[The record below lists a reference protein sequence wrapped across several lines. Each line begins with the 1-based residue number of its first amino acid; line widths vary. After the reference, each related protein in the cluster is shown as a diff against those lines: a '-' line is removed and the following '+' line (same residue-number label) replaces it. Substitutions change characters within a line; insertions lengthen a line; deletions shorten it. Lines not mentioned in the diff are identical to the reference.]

1 MPWKEHRLMG
11 LKIEFVEKATAAGA
25 KIAPLCREYG
35 ISRETGHKWVKRY
48 REEGYDGLEERSRRP
63 SSAPLA
69 MAEDM
74 VLAVLGE
81 REKHPRWG
89 PKKLADV
96 LRRRFGEA
104 TPSRATI
111 ARILKR
117 FGMVRRRRRR
127 ATLSIVERAP
137 TVTASAPNDIW
148 TVDFKGWWR
157 AGDGHRCEPLTVRD
171 AHSRYVLCAKLIDA
185 TTVADVKKEF
195 EALFRRYGVPKAI
208 QCDNGVPFV
217 CSQSR
222 GGLSAL
228 SAWWVSLGIQIV
240 RSRPGCPQDNGG
252 HERMHRDMAADV
264 EGFPKADR
272 IAEQRALARWR
283 QEFNHVRPHEALGG
297 KTPAEVY
304 APGTRRSLRPVP
316 WSYPP
321 EWTSKRV
328 AAPKGRIFVA
338 GEHLH
343 VGTALIGQIIALEP
357 LHPGA
362 VRLWFHDVDLGELS
376 IPPSTNVIDVAA
388 DRFLDSRRR
397 RTKKAA

>member
-11 LKIEFVEKATAAGA
+11 LKIEFVEKALAPGA

-35 ISRETGHKWVKRY
+35 ISRETGHKWLKRY
-48 REEGYDGLEERSRRP
+48 RKEGFDGLEERSRRP
-63 SSAPLA
+63 ASAPLA
-69 MAEDM
+69 TAEDI
-74 VLAVLGE
+74 VLAVLAE
-81 REKHPRWG
+81 REKHSGWG
-89 PKKLADV
+89 PKKLGDV

-117 FGMVRRRRRR
+117 FGLIRTRRRRP
-127 ATLSIVERAP
+127 ALSIVERAP
-137 TVTASAPNDIW
+137 TVIASAPNDVW

-157 AGDGHRCEPLTVRD
+157 TGDGQRCEPLTVRD
-171 AHSRYVLCAKLIDA
+171 AYSRFVLCAKLVEG
-185 TTVADVKKEF
+185 TTVADVRREF
-195 EALFRRYGVPKAI
+195 EGLFRRYGVPNAI

-228 SAWWVSLGIQIV
+228 SAWWVALGVRIV

-252 HERMHRDMAADV
+252 HERMHRDVAADV
-264 EGFPKADR
+264 QRFPQADR
-272 IAEQRALARWR
+272 IAEQRALSRWR

-297 KTPAEVY
+297 KTPAELY
-304 APGTRRSLRPVP
+304 APGNRRSLRPIP

-321 EWTSKRV
+321 GWTSKRV
-328 AAPKGRIFVA
+328 AAPKGRIFVS

-343 VGTALIGQIIALEP
+343 IGIALVGHIIALEP
-357 LHPGA
+357 LRPGV
-362 VRLWFHDVDLGELS
+362 VRIWFHDVDLGELS
-376 IPPSTNVIDVAA
+376 IPPSTGAIDVAA
-388 DRFLDSRRR
+388 DRFLRT